1 MLSGARAACCVAAS
15 VTVHLLL
22 QQTQTVGL
30 ALVPKTKKGQKS
42 LTACPC
48 ITSNIVVRSASP
60 SEFILVLSHG
70 YKYSEQTQAEGCI
83 MKRPLQL

>member
-22 QQTQTVGL
+22 QSQTVGL

-70 YKYSEQTQAEGCI
+70 YKYSEQTQAGGCI